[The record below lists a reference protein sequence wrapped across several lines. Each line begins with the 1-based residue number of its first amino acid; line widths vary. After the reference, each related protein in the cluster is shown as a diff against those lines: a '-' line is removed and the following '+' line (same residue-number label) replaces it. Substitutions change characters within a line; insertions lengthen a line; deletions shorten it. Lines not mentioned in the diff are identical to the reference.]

1 MVVFLDAS
9 RNFYLFIYGGRL
21 GSENIKKKKKNYG
34 ENKEDLWKGHGNCQS
49 ISSNVLVLSFN
60 RWGPNLSKGCG
71 DIKDGSLTCT
81 RKE

>member
-21 GSENIKKKKKNYG
+21 GSENKIIKKTYG

-49 ISSNVLVLSFN
+49 KSSNV
-60 RWGPNLSKGCG
+60 RTGPQFQ
-71 DIKDGSLTCT
+71 
-81 RKE
+81 